1 MDKLDKQNFYDFQ
14 NGISLYK
21 PTDKTGNIYHLINS
35 YLNKTL
41 AMFQYS
47 NLPDTLPD
55 VEIEKMLQIDGQVFI
70 TEYNDD
76 VVALKIDLLYDE
88 VDVYGNAK
96 TGNVYYP
103 DTKKFK
109 KMSLS
114 DGVLIQNDYLG
125 LGLLEVFKKYAYL
138 INESALSLNMANFWK
153 RTEKVFTANDDA
165 TAESVKNYLSKTEKG
180 EIGLVTGNLLYD
192 SINVNSPQSNGTS
205 LGELIEYHNYLKSQL
220 YSEIGLYTNE
230 NMKKERL
237 ITSEVETGLNA
248 IYPLVDN
255 MLDNRV
261 QGFDK
266 VNEKYGLNI
275 QVEFMSA
282 WQNKEIIEDFSDVSD
297 EVLDDDE
304 ILEVEELDQNLE
316 LDLDLEDDEDDVE

>member
-21 PTDKTGNIYHLINS
+21 PTDKTGNIYHLINL

-41 AMFQYS
+41 AMFQYT

-55 VEIEKMLQIDGQVFI
+55 VEIEKLLQVNGQTFI
-70 TEYNDD
+70 TKYNDD
-76 VVALKIDLLYDE
+76 VVALKIDLLHDE

-96 TGNVYYP
+96 LGNVYYP
-103 DTKKFK
+103 DTKEFK
-109 KMSLS
+109 KISLS

-125 LGLLEVFKKYAYL
+125 LGLLELFKKYAYL
-138 INESALSLNMANFWK
+138 INESALTLNMANFWK

-165 TAESVKNYLSKTEKG
+165 TAESVKNYLSKTENG

-192 SINVNSPQSNGTS
+192 SIHVNSPQSNGTS
-205 LGELIEYHNYLKSQL
+205 LHELIEYHNYLKAQL
-220 YSEIGLYTNE
+220 YSEIGLYIND

-237 ITSEVETGLNA
+237 ITSEIEKGLTA

-266 VNEKYGLNI
+266 VNEMFDLDVE
-275 QVEFMSA
+275 VEFMSS
-282 WQNKEIIEDFSDVSD
+282 WKEK
-297 EVLDDDE
+297 
-304 ILEVEELDQNLE
+304 EVEDG
-316 LDLDLEDDEDDVE
+316 DVEDGDVEDEDVEDVEDEDVE

>member
-21 PTDKTGNIYHLINS
+21 PTDKIGNIYHLINT
-35 YLNKTL
+35 YLNRTL
-41 AMFQYS
+41 AMFHYS
-47 NLPDTLPD
+47 NLPDTLPS
-55 VEIEKMLQIDGQVFI
+55 VELEKMLQVEGQVFI
-70 TEYNDD
+70 TKYNDD
-76 VVALKIDLLYDE
+76 VVALKIDLIHDE

-96 TGNVYYP
+96 TGNVFYP
-103 DTKKFK
+103 DVRKTKKI
-109 KMSLS
+109 SLS
-114 DGVLIQNDYLG
+114 DGVLIKNDYLG
-125 LGLLEVFKKYAYL
+125 LGLLEIFKKYAYL
-138 INESALSLNMANFWK
+138 INESALTLNMANFWK

-165 TAESVKNYLSKTEKG
+165 TAESVKNYLSKTENG

-192 SINVNSPQSNGTS
+192 SIQVNSPQANGTS
-205 LGELIEYHNYLKSQL
+205 LHELIEYHNYLKSQL

-237 ITSEVETGLNA
+237 ITSEVEAGLSA

-266 VNEKYGLNI
+266 VNKMFDLDVD
-275 QVEFMSA
+275 VEFMSS
-282 WQNKEIIEDFSDVSD
+282 WESRENMEIIEDFNDISD
-297 EVLDDDE
+297 ED
-304 ILEVEELDQNLE
+304 I
-316 LDLDLEDDEDDVE
+316 EDDDVE

>member
-47 NLPDTLPD
+47 NLPNSLPD
-55 VEIEKMLQIDGQVFI
+55 VEIEKMLQVDGQVFI
-70 TEYNDD
+70 TEYNGD
-76 VVALKIDLLYDE
+76 VVALKIDLIYDE

-109 KMSLS
+109 KMFLS

-153 RTEKVFTANDDA
+153 RTEKVFTANDDV

-180 EIGLVTGNLLYD
+180 EIGLVTSNLLYD
-192 SINVNSPQSNGTS
+192 SINVNSSQSNGTS
-205 LGELIEYHNYLKSQL
+205 LGELIEYHNYLKSEL
-220 YSEIGLYTNE
+220 YSEIGLYTND

-237 ITSEVETGLNA
+237 ITSEIETGLNA

-266 VNEKYGLNI
+266 VNEMFDLDI
-275 QVEFMSA
+275 EVEFMSA
-282 WQNKEIIEDFSDVSD
+282 WQDKKIIEDG
-297 EVLDDDE
+297 
-304 ILEVEELDQNLE
+304 VE
-316 LDLDLEDDEDDVE
+316 

>member
-14 NGISLYK
+14 NGVSLYK
-21 PTDKTGNIYHLINS
+21 PTDKLSNINQLINS

-41 AMFQYS
+41 AMFQYT

-55 VEIEKMLQIDGQVFI
+55 LEIEKLLQTTGQVFI
-70 TEYNDD
+70 TEYNGD
-76 VVALKIDLLYDE
+76 VVALKVDLLYDD

-103 DTKKFK
+103 DTKVFK
-109 KMSLS
+109 KVNLS
-114 DGVLIQNDYLG
+114 DGVLILNDYLG
-125 LGLLEVFKKYAYL
+125 LGLLDLFKKYAYL

-165 TAESVKNYLSKTEKG
+165 TAESVKNYLTKTERG
-180 EIGLVTGNLLYD
+180 EIGLVTSNLLYE
-192 SINVNSPQSNGTS
+192 SIKVNTPQTNGTS

-220 YSEIGLYTNE
+220 YAEIGLYTNE
-230 NMKKERL
+230 NRKKERL
-237 ITSEVETGLNA
+237 ITSEIETGLNA

-261 QGFDK
+261 QGFEQ
-266 VNEKYGLNI
+266 VNEMFDLDI
-275 QVEFMSA
+275 EVEFMSA
-282 WQNKEIIEDFSDVSD
+282 WKQNDEDID
-297 EVLDDDE
+297 ESMDPKID
-304 ILEVEELDQNLE
+304 NL
-316 LDLDLEDDEDDVE
+316 DDVE

>member
-21 PTDKTGNIYHLINS
+21 PTDKIGNIHHLINS

-41 AMFQYS
+41 AMFQYT

-55 VEIEKMLQIDGQVFI
+55 VEIEKLLQVNGQAFI
-70 TEYNDD
+70 TKYNDD
-76 VVALKIDLLYDE
+76 VVALSIDLIHDE
-88 VDVYGNAK
+88 VDVYNNAK

-103 DTKKFK
+103 DVRKTEKVN
-109 KMSLS
+109 LS

-125 LGLLEVFKKYAYL
+125 LGLLEIFKKYAYL

-153 RTEKVFTANDDA
+153 RTEKVFTANDDS

-180 EIGLVTGNLLYD
+180 EISLVTGNLLYE

-266 VNEKYGLNI
+266 VNEMFDLDIK
-275 QVEFMSA
+275 VEFMSS
-282 WQNKEIIEDFSDVSD
+282 WQNKEIIEDFNEVPD
-297 EVLDDDE
+297 EVLDED
-304 ILEVEELDQNLE
+304 EVEELK
-316 LDLDLEDDEDDVE
+316 LEDDDVE

>member
-14 NGISLYK
+14 NGVSLYK
-21 PTDKTGNIYHLINS
+21 PTDKLSNINHLINS

-55 VEIEKMLQIDGQVFI
+55 LEFEKILQVQGQVFI

-76 VVALKIDLLYDE
+76 VVALKIDLLHDD

-96 TGNVYYP
+96 AGNVYYP
-103 DTKKFK
+103 DTKVFK
-109 KMSLS
+109 KVNLS
-114 DGVLIQNDYLG
+114 DGVLIKNDYLG
-125 LGLLEVFKKYAYL
+125 LGLTEIFKKYAYL

-165 TAESVKNYLSKTEKG
+165 TAESVKNYLTKTERG
-180 EIGLVTGNLLYD
+180 EIGLVTSNLLYE
-192 SINVNSPQSNGTS
+192 SIKVNTPQANGTS

-220 YSEIGLYTNE
+220 YAEIGLYTNE
-230 NMKKERL
+230 NRKKERL

-261 QGFDK
+261 QGFEQ
-266 VNEKYGLNI
+266 VNEMFDLDI
-275 QVEFMSA
+275 EVEFMSA
-282 WQNKEIIEDFSDVSD
+282 WKQNDEDVSSAANLD
-297 EVLDDDE
+297 IEILDDESMDPKVDDLE
-304 ILEVEELDQNLE
+304 ILE
-316 LDLDLEDDEDDVE
+316 DDD

>member
-14 NGISLYK
+14 NGIALYK

-47 NLPDTLPD
+47 NLPDSLPD
-55 VEIEKMLQIDGQVFI
+55 VEIEKMLQVNGQAFI
-70 TEYNDD
+70 TEYDGNI
-76 VVALKIDLLYDE
+76 VALKIDLIHDE

-103 DTKKFK
+103 DTKTYDKVN
-109 KMSLS
+109 LS
-114 DGVLIQNDYLG
+114 DGVLIVNDYLG
-125 LGLLEVFKKYAYL
+125 LGLLEIFKKYAYL

-266 VNEKYGLNI
+266 VNEMFDLDI
-275 QVEFMSA
+275 EVEFMSS
-282 WQNKEIIEDFSDVSD
+282 WQNKEIIKDFSEVPD
-297 EVLDDDE
+297 EVLDEEIDGVEDE
-304 ILEVEELDQNLE
+304 EI
-316 LDLDLEDDEDDVE
+316 DDVE

>member
-14 NGISLYK
+14 NGITLYK
-21 PTDKTGNIYHLINS
+21 PTDKLSNINHLINS

-47 NLPDTLPD
+47 NLPNTLPD
-55 VEIEKMLQIDGQVFI
+55 LEIEKMLQVQGQVFI
-70 TEYNDD
+70 TKYNDD
-76 VVALKIDLLYDE
+76 VVALKIDLLYDD
-88 VDVYGNAK
+88 VDVYGKAK
-96 TGNVYYP
+96 AGNVYYP
-103 DTKKFK
+103 DTKVFK
-109 KMSLS
+109 KVNLS

-165 TAESVKNYLSKTEKG
+165 TAESVKNYLTKTERG
-180 EIGLVTGNLLYD
+180 EIGLVTSNLLYE
-192 SINVNSPQSNGTS
+192 SLKVNTPQANGTS

-220 YSEIGLYTNE
+220 YAEIGLYTNE
-230 NMKKERL
+230 NRKKERL

-261 QGFDK
+261 QGFEQ
-266 VNEKYGLNI
+266 VNEMFDLDI
-275 QVEFMSA
+275 EVEFMSS
-282 WQNKEIIEDFSDVSD
+282 WKRNDEDVSSAANLD
-297 EVLDDDE
+297 IEILDDETMDPK
-304 ILEVEELDQNLE
+304 ID
-316 LDLDLEDDEDDVE
+316 DLENDD

>member
-14 NGISLYK
+14 SGITLYK
-21 PTDKTGNIYHLINS
+21 PTDKLGNIHHLINS

-41 AMFQYS
+41 AMFEYS

-55 VEIEKMLQIDGQVFI
+55 VEFEKILQMNGQVFI
-70 TEYNDD
+70 TEYGDD
-76 VVALKIDLLYDE
+76 VVALNIDLIHDE

-96 TGNVYYP
+96 TGNVFYP
-103 DTKKFK
+103 DVRKTEKV
-109 KMSLS
+109 SLD

-125 LGLLEVFKKYAYL
+125 LGLLEIFKKYAYL

-180 EIGLVTGNLLYD
+180 EIGLVTSNLLYE
-192 SINVNSPQSNGTS
+192 SINVNTPQSNGTN
-205 LGELIEYHNYLKSQL
+205 LGELITYHNYLKSQL
-220 YSEIGLYTNE
+220 YSEIGLYTND

-255 MLDNRV
+255 MLDNRK
-261 QGFDK
+261 QGFEK
-266 VNEKYGLNI
+266 VNDMFDLDIE
-275 QVEFMSA
+275 VEFMSS
-282 WQNKEIIEDFSDVSD
+282 WKNRELMVGLD
-297 EVLDDDE
+297 EE
-304 ILEVEELDQNLE
+304 
-316 LDLDLEDDEDDVE
+316 

>member
-14 NGISLYK
+14 NGIALYK
-21 PTDKTGNIYHLINS
+21 PTDKLSNINHLINS

-41 AMFQYS
+41 AMFQYT

-55 VEIEKMLQIDGQVFI
+55 LEIEKMLQVHGQVFI
-70 TEYNDD
+70 TEYNGD
-76 VVALKIDLLYDE
+76 VVALKIDLLYED

-96 TGNVYYP
+96 SGNVYYP
-103 DTKKFK
+103 DTKVFK
-109 KMSLS
+109 KVNLT

-125 LGLLEVFKKYAYL
+125 LGLLEIFKKYAYL

-153 RTEKVFTANDDA
+153 RTEKVFTANDDG
-165 TAESVKNYLSKTEKG
+165 TAESVKNYLAKTERG
-180 EIGLVTGNLLYD
+180 EIGLVTSNLLYE
-192 SINVNSPQSNGTS
+192 SIKVNTPQANGTS

-220 YSEIGLYTNE
+220 YAEIGLYTNE
-230 NMKKERL
+230 NRKKERL

-261 QGFDK
+261 QAMVK
-266 VNEKYGLNI
+266 VNEMFDLDI
-275 QVEFMSA
+275 QVEFMSSWKA
-282 WQNKEIIEDFSDVSD
+282 NNEDISSAANLDIDDVPNEILDNESMDPIIDDLEIED
-297 EVLDDDE
+297 DD
-304 ILEVEELDQNLE
+304 
-316 LDLDLEDDEDDVE
+316 

>member
-1 MDKLDKQNFYDFQ
+1 MEGVDCMDKLDKQNFYDFQ

-47 NLPDTLPD
+47 NLPETLPD
-55 VEIEKMLQIDGQVFI
+55 LEFEKLLQTEGQVFI
-70 TEYNDD
+70 TKYNDD
-76 VVALKIDLLYDE
+76 IVALKIDLIHDE

-103 DTKKFK
+103 DVRKSEKV
-109 KMSLS
+109 SLD

-165 TAESVKNYLSKTEKG
+165 TAESVKNYLTKTEQG
-180 EIGLVTGNLLYD
+180 EITLVTSNLLYE
-192 SINVNSPQSNGTS
+192 SLKVNNPQSNGTS
-205 LGELIEYHNYLKSQL
+205 MGELIEYHNYLKSQL
-220 YSEIGLYTNE
+220 YSEIGLYTKD

-237 ITSEVETGLNA
+237 IKSEVEVGLNT

-255 MLDNRV
+255 MLDNRE
-261 QGFDK
+261 QGFEK
-266 VNEKYGLNI
+266 VNVMFDLDIE
-275 QVEFMSA
+275 VEFMSS
-282 WQNKEIIEDFSDVSD
+282 WKDREDFE
-297 EVLDDDE
+297 EVAG
-304 ILEVEELDQNLE
+304 
-316 LDLDLEDDEDDVE
+316 EDKGGE

>member
-35 YLNKTL
+35 YLNKSL

-47 NLPDTLPD
+47 NLPDSLPD

-76 VVALKIDLLYDE
+76 VVALKIDLLYDD

-153 RTEKVFTANDDA
+153 RTEKVLTANDDA

-220 YSEIGLYTNE
+220 YSEIGLYSNE

-266 VNEKYGLNI
+266 VNKMFDLDIE
-275 QVEFMSA
+275 VEFMSA
-282 WQNKEIIEDFSDVSD
+282 WKNKEIIEDFSDV
-297 EVLDDDE
+297 E
-304 ILEVEELDQNLE
+304 
-316 LDLDLEDDEDDVE
+316 

>member
-35 YLNKTL
+35 YLNKSL

-47 NLPDTLPD
+47 NLPDSLPD

-76 VVALKIDLLYDE
+76 VVALKIDLLYDD

-220 YSEIGLYTNE
+220 YSEIGLYSNE

-266 VNEKYGLNI
+266 VNKMFDLDIE
-275 QVEFMSA
+275 VEFMSA
-282 WQNKEIIEDFSDVSD
+282 WKNKEIIEDFSDVSD
-297 EVLDDDE
+297 EDVSDEDDDE
-304 ILEVEELDQNLE
+304 ILE
-316 LDLDLEDDEDDVE
+316 DVE

>member
-21 PTDKTGNIYHLINS
+21 PTDKIGNIYHLINS

-70 TEYNDD
+70 TKYNGEI
-76 VVALKIDLLYDE
+76 VALKIDLIHDE

-96 TGNVYYP
+96 SGNVYYP
-103 DTKKFK
+103 DVKKHEKVF
-109 KMSLS
+109 LA

-125 LGLLEVFKKYAYL
+125 LGLLEIFKKYAYL

-165 TAESVKNYLSKTEKG
+165 TAESVKNYLTKTEQG
-180 EIGLVTGNLLYD
+180 EITLVTSNLLYESLKVD
-192 SINVNSPQSNGTS
+192 SPQTSGTS
-205 LGELIEYHNYLKSQL
+205 MGELIEYDNYLKSQL
-220 YSEIGLYTNE
+220 YSEIGLYTND

-255 MLDNRV
+255 MLDNRE
-261 QGFDK
+261 QGFEK
-266 VNEKYGLNI
+266 VNEKFDLDI
-275 QVEFMSA
+275 EVEFMSS
-282 WQNKEIIEDFSDVSD
+282 WVNRETIEDINEVAGD
-297 EVLDDDE
+297 EKGGE
-304 ILEVEELDQNLE
+304 
-316 LDLDLEDDEDDVE
+316 

>member
-14 NGISLYK
+14 NGIALYK
-21 PTDKTGNIYHLINS
+21 PTDKLSNINQLINS

-41 AMFQYS
+41 AMFQYT

-55 VEIEKMLQIDGQVFI
+55 LEIEKMLQVQGQVFI
-70 TEYNDD
+70 TEYNGD
-76 VVALKIDLLYDE
+76 VVALKIDLLYED

-96 TGNVYYP
+96 SGNVYYP
-103 DTKKFK
+103 DTKVFK
-109 KMSLS
+109 KVNLS
-114 DGVLIQNDYLG
+114 DGVLIKNDYLG
-125 LGLLEVFKKYAYL
+125 LGLLEIFKKYAYL

-165 TAESVKNYLSKTEKG
+165 TAESVKNYLAKTERG
-180 EIGLVTGNLLYD
+180 EIGLVTSNLLYE
-192 SINVNSPQSNGTS
+192 SIKVNTPQANGTS

-220 YSEIGLYTNE
+220 YAEIGLYTNE
-230 NMKKERL
+230 NRKKERL

-261 QGFDK
+261 QAMVK
-266 VNEKYGLNI
+266 VNEMFDLDI
-275 QVEFMSA
+275 QVEFMSSWKA
-282 WQNKEIIEDFSDVSD
+282 NNEDVSSAAN
-297 EVLDDDE
+297 LDIDDVPNE
-304 ILEVEELDQNLE
+304 ILDNETMDPKIDNLE
-316 LDLDLEDDEDDVE
+316 NLDDVE